1 MGKEVKPLVTFFE
14 SIRTQLRKFRNK
26 KSGQAAVELTERQQW
41 IWTRFQFLMPHIGQV
56 TQRTVQRLRS
66 APTTSQIEEFREDAT
81 PSVVT
86 TITSTA
92 ISGSST
98 VAMSS
103 TRRRREIGVE
113 TLDQELQTSK
123 DRQEKLLQI
132 LQAPAVPE
140 VPFPDRLKFAEYLGH
155 AFQNLPQSIYRE
167 THKAIFDLLYN
178 AEKQAEQESGRSA
191 PNQSSTQQYQQWQP
205 DPSQWQCR
213 RVEPA
218 QSVWH

>member
-1 MGKEVKPLVTFFE
+1 MDTIPVPDA
-14 SIRTQLRKFRNK
+14 SYRT
-26 KSGQAAVELTERQQW
+26 SHSTHSTEITER
-41 IWTRFQFLMPHIGQV
+41 P
-56 TQRTVQRLRS
+56 
-66 APTTSQIEEFREDAT
+66 PTSQIEEFREDAT

-86 TITSTA
+86 TTTSTA

-155 AFQNLPQSIYRE
+155 AFQNLPKSIYRE
-167 THKAIFDLLYN
+167 THKAIFDLYN